1 MKSLLLSLSLVL
13 TTSTLFAQIISTQRI
28 AQADDVWKED
38 VYQGVEQLVQ
48 LRRISPFYFKA
59 DSIVAPILVKNNLP
73 ALLESLDSTY
83 RQEIEQL
90 KQWYFGKVLEEA
102 YWNQGYRYIDAQLE
116 FDKLHFYPLVYRVLL
131 NPASGSM
138 GLDRSST
145 AIAAF
150 SDQLAGIRQALALL
164 TVEELELVQ
173 NWASDWDTLTKKLQP
188 RLLVGTPSSEQIEE
202 QTLLNALLL
211 WSRFQTK

>member
-1 MKSLLLSLSLVL
+1 MKSLFLSCSFVFA
-13 TTSTLFAQIISTQRI
+13 TCTLFAQIISTQRI

-38 VYQGVEQLVQ
+38 VYLGVEQIVQ
-48 LRRISPFYFKA
+48 LRRVSPFYFTA
-59 DSIVAPILVKNNLP
+59 DSTVAPILEKHGLP
-73 ALLESLDSTY
+73 DLLETLDSVY
-83 RQEIEQL
+83 RDEIKLL
-90 KQWYFGKVLEEA
+90 KQWYFERVLEEA

-138 GLDRSST
+138 GLDRSPA
-145 AIAAF
+145 AIATF
-150 SDQLAGIRQALALL
+150 SKQLAGIRQALALL
-164 TVEELELVQ
+164 SPEELERVQ
-173 NWASDWDTLTKKLQP
+173 NWASDWEVLTKKLQP
-188 RLLVGTPSSEQIEE
+188 RLLTGTPSSLQIEE